1 MSSNGSSSILIDIT
15 SSHSLLIICS
25 TGKIVDLKVD
35 EEDLMYNADGEL
47 DCPVDVVLRKNNHSF
62 EDFNDWGA
70 KEIQF
75 VRRQEG
81 NEEILRSMPLNVN
94 L

>member
-75 VRRQEG
+75 VRRQDG
-81 NEEILRSMPLNVN
+81 NEEILRSIPLNIN